1 MLMEATMSFAKL
13 CRLWFA
19 AAIVCS
25 CSGAILAF
33 ADTPQAPQAQSPK
46 INPNEE
52 VHPPGGVFE
61 ETSPGDCLT
70 KEIVNKT
77 AKKEGEQLLWVTNS
91 SDVIFLRTLAGFAA
105 AKESM
110 NPLAE
115 MLGDNSSVPSI
126 LPYADSIAILSEK
139 GKTPIAL
146 LFTQDVTCRIVHLKD
161 ETFKRITEMV
171 RKEAKE

>member
-1 MLMEATMSFAKL
+1 MSFAKL
-13 CRLWFA
+13 CKLWFA
-19 AAIVCS
+19 AAIVGS
-25 CSGAILAF
+25 CSGAILAV
-33 ADTPQAPQAQSPK
+33 ADPPQSPQAPQAHSPK

-77 AKKEGEQLLWVTNS
+77 AEKEGEQLLWVTNS
-91 SDVIFLRTLAGFAA
+91 SDVIFLRTLAAFRL
-105 AKESM
+105 AKENM

-115 MLGDNSSVPSI
+115 MFGDDSSVPSF

-139 GKTPIAL
+139 GKSPIAL
-146 LFTQDVTCRIVHLKD
+146 LFTQDVTCHIVYLKD
-161 ETFKRITEMV
+161 ETLKRITKMV
-171 RKEAKE
+171 RKEVKE